1 MQTTTTS
8 VVRPRDHEIPRA
20 PLPVPA
26 HPHPEARLGLVCGLG
41 AYLAWGIVPMY
52 FKLLVH
58 VPALHVLAHRI
69 VWSAIFLAIVM
80 AVRGR
85 FVEIRQ
91 ALGRRDVLRALAAST
106 VLIAVNWYVFIYA
119 IETNVVLQ
127 ASLGYFINP
136 LLSVLL
142 GVVFLRERLRPWQLA
157 GIVLATAGVAV
168 LTISRGQLPWIAIVL
183 AVSFAFYGLLRKTM
197 HVGAMAGLT
206 VETWILF
213 LPALSVITIGWA
225 RDPRVGLNLSPGT
238 HLLLALAGIV
248 TAVPLLLFAAGA
260 RRLQLSTMG
269 FLQYLSPSCQFLLAV
284 FLYDEPFTRAHLVTF
299 GLIWAAL
306 VMYSSDSYLEFRRRG
321 SASAAAAQPLQG
333 AADPPT

>member
-1 MQTTTTS
+1 
-8 VVRPRDHEIPRA
+8 
-20 PLPVPA
+20 
-26 HPHPEARLGLVCGLG
+26 
-41 AYLAWGIVPMY
+41 
-52 FKLLVH
+52 
-58 VPALHVLAHRI
+58 
-69 VWSAIFLAIVM
+69 
-80 AVRGR
+80 
-85 FVEIRQ
+85 
-91 ALGRRDVLRALAAST
+91 
-106 VLIAVNWYVFIYA
+106 
-119 IETNVVLQ
+119 
-127 ASLGYFINP
+127 
-136 LLSVLL
+136 
-142 GVVFLRERLRPWQLA
+142 
-157 GIVLATAGVAV
+157 
-168 LTISRGQLPWIAIVL
+168 
-183 AVSFAFYGLLRKTM
+183 M